1 MNIGKFL
8 TDAFDA
14 GVSAVTETGQD
25 LMEASQPGSAMTD
38 PDREG
43 YPRLGSNQNPSTL
56 QGSHNYPSG
65 ITGDPLGFINYMPYE
80 HGQSQSGSK
89 TDGTSTYNAGEVGE
103 GPLQVNIHMP
113 SEMQDDITAKWDAE
127 EDLFAKAS
135 QLGIKESAMGSA
147 FKLGKDL
154 LGDAGAELAEK
165 VTLGGIDADTAKK
178 SVDRRLGHAVRP
190 FESQF
195 FGGVD
200 YRTFSFTHKLIAF
213 ERSDTI
219 TINKII
225 KTFRYHSSPG
235 LALNGLAYK
244 YPSSWRIRFFHADPK
259 NTANVKESL
268 WLPTIK
274 RCVLTKVGVNH
285 FNSDTPTYH
294 DNLAPVDI
302 ELSLEF
308 QEAEF
313 VTKESILKETQPVW

>member
-1 MNIGKFL
+1 MSDIYN
-8 TDAFDA
+8 
-14 GVSAVTETGQD
+14 
-25 LMEASQPGSAMTD
+25 
-38 PDREG
+38 
-43 YPRLGSNQNPSTL
+43 
-56 QGSHNYPSG
+56 
-65 ITGDPLGFINYMPYE
+65 
-80 HGQSQSGSK
+80 SK
-89 TDGTSTYNAGEVGE
+89 D
-103 GPLQVNIHMP
+103 
-113 SEMQDDITAKWDAE
+113 
-127 EDLFAKAS
+127 
-135 QLGIKESAMGSA
+135 
-147 FKLGKDL
+147 
-154 LGDAGAELAEK
+154 
-165 VTLGGIDADTAKK
+165 
-178 SVDRRLGHAVRP
+178 
-190 FESQF
+190 SQF
-195 FGGVD
+195 PNFVEPD
-200 YRTFSFTHKLIAF
+200 NTNVAIIIFTI
-213 ERSDTI
+213 
-219 TINKII
+219 KII

>member
-8 TDAFDA
+8 TDAKDWA
-14 GVSAVTETGQD
+14 TG
-25 LMEASQPGSAMTD
+25 ASQDVNNSKYIENTMSD

-43 YPRLGSNQNPSTL
+43 YPRDQSPKEL
-56 QGSHNYPSG
+56 QGFHNYPNG
-65 ITGDPLGFINYMPYE
+65 ITGDPLGFVNYMPYA
-80 HGQSQSGSK
+80 HGHSQAGSK
-89 TDGTSTYNAGEVGE
+89 IDGTSAYTATAD

-113 SEMQDDITAKWDAE
+113 SEMQDEITAKWDAE
-127 EDLFAKAS
+127 EDIFTKAS
-135 QLGIKESAMGSA
+135 QLGVAESAMGSMKKMA
-147 FKLGKDL
+147 KDKLMGV
-154 LGDAGAELAEK
+154 GAGLMEA
-165 VTLGGIDADTAKK
+165 TTFGGIDAEAAKK
-178 SVDRRLGHAVRP
+178 SVERKLGHAVRP

-235 LALNGLAYK
+235 LALDGLAYK

-313 VTKESILKETQPVW
+313 ITKESILKETQPVW